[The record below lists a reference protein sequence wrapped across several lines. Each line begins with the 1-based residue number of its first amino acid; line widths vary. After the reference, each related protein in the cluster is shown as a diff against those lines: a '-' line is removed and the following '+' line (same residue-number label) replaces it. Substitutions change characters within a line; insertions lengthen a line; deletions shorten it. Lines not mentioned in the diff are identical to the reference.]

1 MVTRAQTCIINFS
14 NGVRKQFGVASWA
27 DTKCGYITGWY
38 QPAPVMSWIKQNSN
52 YGGGSGGGSSS
63 GSSSNSYSRQNN
75 NRYQQNQQQSRHQQ
89 NQQQNRH
96 QQNQQQNR
104 YSQQRATTSQNSNSG
119 SNSQAAQRVKKE
131 LQKLRSQFDQMLAL
145 L

>member
-1 MVTRAQTCIINFS
+1 MVTRARTCIINFS

-63 GSSSNSYSRQNN
+63 GSSSNSYSRQTSN
-75 NRYQQNQQQSRHQQ
+75 NRYQQ